1 MYESYC
7 VIVIKTVHL
16 SQSAVLHSLVTNKRT
31 HSTFLCSLFNQA
43 MELIFTF
50 FENLHNCQT
59 SIRKIGFHPT
69 KLRFCRSLKRTVR

>member
-7 VIVIKTVHL
+7 VIVIKTVYL
-16 SQSAVLHSLVTNKRT
+16 SQSAVLHSIETNKRT

-50 FENLHNCQT
+50 
-59 SIRKIGFHPT
+59 RKFA
-69 KLRFCRSLKRTVR
+69 